1 MAISDEF
8 LNELRE
14 RTDIES
20 LISQYVNLSK
30 RGRNP
35 KGLCPF
41 HNEKTPSF
49 TVYPESQSFYC
60 FGCGAGGDAITFMR
74 RIENLDY
81 VEAVKQLADRAGMRM
96 PDDGYDDT
104 IAKHRQRI
112 LAANREAA
120 RFFHQT
126 MMSPQGKV
134 GLDYFA
140 GKRRLSMQT
149 IKRFGLG
156 FAPDS

>member
-41 HNEKTPSF
+41 HNEKTGSF
-49 TVYPESQSFYC
+49 SVSPNKQMYYC
-60 FGCGAGGDAITFMR
+60 FGCGAGGNVFTFLM
-74 RIENLDY
+74 
-81 VEAVKQLADRAGMRM
+81 
-96 PDDGYDDT
+96 
-104 IAKHRQRI
+104 
-112 LAANREAA
+112 
-120 RFFHQT
+120 
-126 MMSPQGKV
+126 
-134 GLDYFA
+134 
-140 GKRRLSMQT
+140 
-149 IKRFGLG
+149 
-156 FAPDS
+156 

>member
-8 LNELRE
+8 LSELRE

-49 TVYPESQSFYC
+49 TVYPDNQSFYC

-81 VEAVKQLADRAGMRM
+81 VEAVKTVLDTYKIPIVAEQTGLNFGRTVFFYSEDGIMEVRAATR
-96 PDDGYDDT
+96 PT
-104 IAKHRQRI
+104 VR
-112 LAANREAA
+112 
-120 RFFHQT
+120 
-126 MMSPQGKV
+126 V
-134 GLDYFA
+134 
-140 GKRRLSMQT
+140 
-149 IKRFGLG
+149 
-156 FAPDS
+156 